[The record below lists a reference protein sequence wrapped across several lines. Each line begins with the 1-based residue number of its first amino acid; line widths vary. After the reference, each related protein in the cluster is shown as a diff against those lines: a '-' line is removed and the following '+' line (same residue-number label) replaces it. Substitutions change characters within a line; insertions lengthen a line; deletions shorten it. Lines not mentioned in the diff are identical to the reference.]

1 MCLRYGPASHGRKR
15 CLAHG
20 CSAPA
25 GLIRVDIM
33 NLPRRQFL
41 HLAAGAA
48 VLPAVSRV
56 GWAQTYPMRPVHVTV
71 GFPAG
76 STADILARLIGQ
88 WLSERLGQ
96 PFITD
101 NDRVRIPIWPP
112 RRSCVRP
119 RTATRSSM
127 LHRPTRSM
135 RRSTTSSTTTSSAT
149 WHRSQASSARPWS
162 WWSIHRL
169 RPRRSQSSLPT
180 PRLIPASST
189 WRRPATAS
197 CHVSQASYSR

>member
-76 STADILARLIGQ
+76 STADTLARLIGQ

-96 PFITD
+96 PFIIGQSTG
-101 NDRVRIPIWPP
+101 REFQYGHRGGRP
-112 RRSCVRP
+112 CVRGRLHAPLCYIGQRAQCDALRQTQLQLHP
-119 RTATRSSM
+119 RHGTCRKYHPHAPG
-127 LHRPTRSM
+127 HGG
-135 RRSTTSSTTTSSAT
+135 
-149 WHRSQASSARPWS
+149 Q
-162 WWSIHRL
+162 SIGC

-189 WRRPATAS
+189 WRRPATART
-197 CHVSQASYSR
+197 CRASYSR